1 MEKIKFKKFAM
12 ISFASVMLLG
22 ALGLSACGKAEDVE
36 GKTPAT
42 GEQVNA
48 PEEQVKT
55 PEENGENAPT
65 EEISPLPDSIL
76 YYGEVLEIITGEDGS
91 ISQIH
96 MNSQADGELVINVG
110 SQTFWIN
117 SGEMKADDSATLE
130 VGEKIYVFHSP
141 ITTMSLPA
149 QSAGFAIVRN
159 IPMDARC
166 AMYHEIEEVTETE
179 NGLSIVTNNGEIKIS
194 VDAETVISNY
204 DGSEASIEGI
214 KAGGHMMV
222 RYDENP
228 ELSPENPRAFQ
239 IMLLPV
245 VE

>member
-22 ALGLSACGKAEDVE
+22 ALSLSACGKAEDVE
-36 GKTPAT
+36 GKTPVT
-42 GEQVNA
+42 EEQVNA
-48 PEEQVKT
+48 PEEQVQT
-55 PEENGENAPT
+55 PD
-65 EEISPLPDSIL
+65 EISPLPDSVL

-110 SQTFWIN
+110 PQTFWIN

-166 AMYHEIEEVTETE
+166 AMYHEIEQVTETE
-179 NGLSIVTNNGEIKIS
+179 NGLSIVTNNGEIKIT

-204 DGSEASIEGI
+204 DGSEASVEEI